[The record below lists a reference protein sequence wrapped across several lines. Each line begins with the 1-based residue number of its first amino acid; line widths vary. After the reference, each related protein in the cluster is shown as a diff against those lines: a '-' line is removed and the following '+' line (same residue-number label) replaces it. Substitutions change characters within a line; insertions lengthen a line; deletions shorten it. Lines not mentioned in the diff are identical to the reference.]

1 MPNRLRLT
9 RLLKGIGQLELFK
22 RSGVWPSRISGYERG
37 YFQLSKDE
45 KRKLAKALGISVV
58 KLFPKNEANSRPSRA
73 SFSSELPMIQMSTS
87 AKGR

>member
-37 YFQLSKDE
+37 YFELSADE
-45 KRKLAKALGISVV
+45 KRKLAKVLKVSVK
-58 KLFPKNEANSRPSRA
+58 KLFPRNEAVTKPSRTA
-73 SFSSELPMIQMSTS
+73 FSSEFPMIQISAS
-87 AKGR
+87 AKEK